1 MSRLIIVSNRLPLSL
16 QRQEDGSTTVVQNIG
31 GLATAIG
38 PYFKS
43 HRDCFWVG
51 WSGIDPAKYEQSRVD
66 QITEEYRSR
75 RCEPVF
81 LSEAEIEGYY
91 AGYSNDTIWP
101 LFHDFAHEAK
111 FEPSTWKVYQAVNER
126 FAQVVATLV
135 RPGDTVWIQDYHL
148 MLLPALLR
156 SRFPDLRIGWF
167 LHIPF
172 PSPEIFRQLP
182 NGADLLRG
190 LMGADLVGFHTIDFC
205 INFMSAVRL
214 LLNLDI
220 GYDGRIAFMDELS
233 SGSDDSH
240 DTTDPTPGRK
250 RFVTVEAFP
259 IGIDYNLYR
268 RTARSSLAQ
277 AMQHGIEAASGKR
290 TRRMKTSLTAESQA
304 ATEAQVADSDW
315 WSHHTHQEL
324 PELAL
329 ARTLGP
335 DADKVPRKVV
345 VSVDRLDYTKGL
357 PERLRAF
364 ELMLERHPKW
374 VGHVTYYLLATPT
387 RENVETYRNL
397 KQTVDR
403 LVGKINGKYSLLSW
417 TPIHYITRSLPIKPV
432 CGIYAAGDVALVT
445 PLRDGMNLVAKEYL
459 ACHDDRDGALVL
471 SDMCGAAH
479 ELTDSF
485 IVNPYDVDAVCEA
498 LNQALEISPDEARR
512 RNRTMQTRLKY
523 RTADLWCMEFLS
535 TLRQVGDPATA
546 DHRLESLQRDVLVN
560 RWGKARRRLLLC
572 DYDGTLTPLVR
583 TPERAKPKRQLLD
596 LLRSIG
602 STPGVDFYMVSGRDR
617 ATMEEWFGALPI
629 GLIAEHGVWRS
640 DPPQTTDAD
649 ADHADT
655 AVVGAETIVG
665 PSGRVWR
672 RAANLPDPEVW
683 RPIIENIMEG
693 AVRRVPKSFV
703 EHKSSTLAWHYRLS
717 DQNLANKER
726 EQLLHQLR
734 EVCGKYGLMTMENS
748 KVIEVCPVSISKGLA
763 VAPLAQSGDYDFILA
778 AGDDTTDETMFAAL
792 PSSNFDL
799 DGLGAQ
805 AAKQSRSGA
814 VTPSASSVAQTL
826 GGNDGVDEGEA
837 STWTIKI
844 GQGSTKAHSR
854 LVDSAEM
861 LRLLGYLNNE
871 SEAVAIHDGDEE

>member
-1 MSRLIIVSNRLPLSL
+1 MSRLIIVSNRLPMSL
-16 QRQEDGSTTVVQNIG
+16 QRQEDGGIAAVQSIG

-51 WSGIDPAKYEQSRVD
+51 WSGVDPAKYEQRD
-66 QITEEYRSR
+66 IDRMTEEYRSR
-75 RCEPVF
+75 RCEPVY
-81 LSEAEIEGYY
+81 LTEDEINGYY

-111 FEPSTWKVYQAVNER
+111 FEPATWKVYQAVNER
-126 FAQVVATLV
+126 FAEAVSTLV
-135 RPGDTVWIQDYHL
+135 HPGDTVWVQDYHL

-190 LMGADLVGFHTIDFC
+190 LLGADLVGFHTIDFC
-205 INFMSAVRL
+205 INFMSVVRL
-214 LLNLDI
+214 LLDLDI
-220 GYDGRIAFMDELS
+220 KPDGRIALTDEPS
-233 SGSDDSH
+233 DPATGSDRPSSRH
-240 DTTDPTPGRK
+240 K
-250 RFVTVEAFP
+250 RYVTVEAFP

-290 TRRMKTSLTAESQA
+290 TRRIKTSLTAESQA
-304 ATEAQVADSDW
+304 ATEAQVADSNW
-315 WSHHTHQEL
+315 WSHHAHQEL

-329 ARTLGP
+329 ARNLGP

-364 ELMLERHPKW
+364 ELMLERYPKW

-403 LVGKINGKYSLLSW
+403 LVGKVNGKYSLLSW

-471 SDMCGAAH
+471 SDMCGAAR

-485 IVNPYDVDAVCEA
+485 VVNPYDIDAVCEA
-498 LNQALEISPDEARR
+498 LNKALEISPDEARR

-523 RTADLWCMEFLS
+523 RTADLWCVEFLS
-535 TLRQVGDPATA
+535 TLRQVSDPGTA
-546 DHRLESLQRDVLVN
+546 DRRLESLQRDVLVN
-560 RWGKARRRLLLC
+560 RWGKARRRLVLC

-583 TPERAKPKRQLLD
+583 TPDRAKPKRPLLD
-596 LLRSIG
+596 LLRRIG
-602 STPGVDFYMVSGRDR
+602 STANTDFYVVSGRDR
-617 ATMEEWFGALPI
+617 ATMEEWFGLLPV

-640 DPPQTTDAD
+640 DPPQHGDDAGDEAD
-649 ADHADT
+649 A
-655 AVVGAETIVG
+655 AVSGTIVD

-672 RAANLPDPEVW
+672 RAANLPDPKVW
-683 RPIIENIMEG
+683 RPIIEELMDQ
-693 AVRRVPKSFV
+693 AVERVPKSFV
-703 EHKSSTLAWHYRLS
+703 EHKSSTLAWHYRLC
-717 DQNLANKER
+717 DQRLANKER
-726 EQLLHQLR
+726 EELLHRLH

-748 KVIEVCPVSISKGLA
+748 KVVEVCHVSISKGLA
-763 VAPLAQSGDYDFILA
+763 VVPLAQGGSYDFILA
-778 AGDDTTDETMFAAL
+778 AGDDTTDETMFSAIP
-792 PSSNFDL
+792 PSSFDL
-799 DGLGAQ
+799 DGLGTQ
-805 AAKQSRSGA
+805 ASKRHRSGD
-814 VTPSASSVAQTL
+814 VSSRAAEMSEARDVEDQS
-826 GGNDGVDEGEA
+826 DEGA
-837 STWTIKI
+837 VSTWTLKI
-844 GQGSTKAHSR
+844 GQGATKARSR
-854 LVDSAEM
+854 LADSAEM
-861 LRLLGYLNNE
+861 IRLLGYLDSE
-871 SEAVAIHDGDEE
+871 SQAVAIHDSDEH